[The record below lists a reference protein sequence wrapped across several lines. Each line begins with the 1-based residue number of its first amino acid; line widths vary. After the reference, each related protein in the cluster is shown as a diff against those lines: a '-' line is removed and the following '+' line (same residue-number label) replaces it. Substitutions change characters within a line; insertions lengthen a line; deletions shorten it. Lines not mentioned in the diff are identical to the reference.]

1 MTGTRDP
8 QDAPDLRGAPGHAR
22 EPDLV
27 FASPRKLPR
36 ADDLRGRVVV
46 LDLAFAADGM
56 GGPGFAKVTGRFLKQ
71 LGPRLARWVDHHDHE
86 QHAAFRGDPRF
97 VLHTKAEHGACPEI
111 ITPEMVAQTGPID
124 TIVAHFDLDGL
135 YAAAKWILGGRE
147 PYPGADADACAVDTR
162 VGVASPRAQLVDK
175 ALRVHY
181 DDPVLK
187 QRIVH
192 WLCGGMRPG
201 VELDAIKT
209 AAADFDRRAAA
220 AEVMA
225 GRFEVVDGV
234 ALLHVPPDAPAFDK
248 TELLLSGQRRASVAV
263 VVDGVT
269 VNIAAPFDSGLNFVT
284 LLGLG
289 GGMPTRVSVPVQ
301 RLEGVL
307 QKIRAALR
315 ERG

>member
-1 MTGTRDP
+1 M
-8 QDAPDLRGAPGHAR
+8 
-22 EPDLV
+22 

-36 ADDLRGRVVV
+36 AGDLRGRVVV

-56 GGPGFAKVTGRFLKQ
+56 GGPGFAKITGRFLRE

-86 QHAAFRGDPRF
+86 LHVNYRGDDRF

-111 ITPEMVAQTGPID
+111 ITPELVAQTGPID

-135 YAAAKWILGGRE
+135 YAAAKWILGGVE
-147 PYPGADADACAVDTR
+147 PYPGADADARAVDTR
-162 VGVASPRAQLVDK
+162 IGEVSPRAQLIDK
-175 ALRVHY
+175 ALRVHF

-192 WLCGGMRPG
+192 WLCRGMRPG
-201 VELDAIKT
+201 VEHDAIVE
-209 AAADFDRRAAA
+209 AASDFDMRAAK
-220 AEVMA
+220 AEMLA
-225 GRFEVVDGV
+225 ERFVVKEGV
-234 ALLHVPPDAPAFDK
+234 ALMHVPGDAPPFDK
-248 TELLLSGQRRASVAV
+248 TELLLAGQRLAPVAV

-269 VNIAAPFDSGLNFVT
+269 VNIAAGFESGLNFVT

-289 GGMPTRVSVPVQ
+289 GGMPTRVSVPVA
-301 RLEGVL
+301 RLDMVL

-315 ERG
+315 DR